1 MRPTKIGERVEI
13 DVFGLWTTGELQQK
27 GIASGTI
34 IALAPGTITVRLD
47 GRTSEVTVGPSRVL
61 PIRAA

>member
-13 DVFGLWTTGELQQK
+13 DVFGLRTTGDLQRA
-27 GIASGTI
+27 GVASGTI

-47 GRTSEVTVGPSRVL
+47 GQTEITVGPARVL
-61 PIRAA
+61 SRAA